1 MEISYINKKL
11 AACQVHLILRG
22 IEYEPPLRD
31 VDGAEDALFSFQL
44 SGSLGMFDI
53 AFLES
58 GMTALRQVDPDDESR
73 MILFEQAIPEF
84 IVDIVSDL
92 KAGYSCSHIQRHL

>member
-1 MEISYINKKL
+1 MDVDYIKKKL
-11 AACQVHLILRG
+11 VACQAHLQLRG

-31 VDGAEDALFSFQL
+31 VDGADDALFSFQL
-44 SGSLGMFDI
+44 GGSLEMFDI
-53 AFLES
+53 AFLDT

-92 KAGYSCSHIQRHL
+92 KAGYSCSHIQRHH

>member
-1 MEISYINKKL
+1 MEVAYINKKL
-11 AACQVHLILRG
+11 AACQAHLALRG
-22 IEYEPPLRD
+22 IEFDAPLRD

-44 SGSLGMFDI
+44 CGRLEMFDI
-53 AFLES
+53 AFLDT

-92 KAGYSCSHIQRHL
+92 KEGYSCSHIQKKS